1 MKKILL
7 FLFMPLLFFG
17 GSIIAQVQP
26 GCDLYLNTDFD
37 SDCLLDDYLER
48 FPELLELG
56 SDECLLACRGNTVQ
70 YTAVCPNGIQ
80 YSWSILGAQNYTLI
94 NQNRTAV
101 VAWGN
106 GNIGNVSV
114 SVLTTDSI
122 TCSIETCV
130 FLMESP
136 VAACSSVPLYYYD
149 QSGNKVIEICFGE
162 TIDFM
167 DRSSAG
173 RTPITGYFW
182 ESNFGTASSQNYS
195 LTPSQE
201 GEFKLNHCVWNECGC
216 SDCETIIIK
225 VLPRVKLELS
235 CHGTVCQNTT
245 ATYTINSPNCS
256 EYVWSVDGGTFSGQ
270 GSPTITVDWGSPA
283 SGYGVI
289 SLDSYFCDTECKSLI
304 SVKIP
309 VIVNNAEIV
318 GPNEVCVG
326 DIQQYELPM
335 WGSTLYQWGITQN
348 YNNGINEHEAEFLNQ
363 YLLEFTHPGT
373 YTIEARY
380 VCDFLECGPFY
391 SQKTILVKDT
401 MSIRSLDS
409 VICKGDTGHYTTW
422 HGNAVSWQV
431 YNQNNQYVFGTNG
444 VSLDYNFLI
453 PGKYRI
459 VASNAAVY
467 CKDAEFFVTVLD
479 NPPALTFVQGPIE
492 TCPGNS
498 ILLSA
503 IPTQPDCF
511 LQWQPL
517 CPSATPSSVD
527 GEEVTINY
535 IAEVCDV
542 AVYQVDNE
550 YGCRSEAYIHTVD
563 TFRLAPFSEP
573 AITHVCAGAPVYM
586 GVLDQSDN
594 VTYEWTISPANAAS
608 VVGSNFTPNVEI
620 TTNHLD
626 NLPVVATVT
635 LKRTYCSN
643 IVEYVT
649 AQISIEDVTPPT
661 VEYED
666 TICNYMREYFYA
678 SGTHNYN
685 NYTWLMD
692 GTSVLHGYNPNYYF
706 GTVGTH
712 YFTLTYQPDPHCD
725 AVAVSGQVVVVGS
738 PFVHITA
745 INDTT
750 LCVAQ
755 QANVSYSWTFNGD
768 TIPNMHDTVCIA
780 RDTGEYCCIITSTI
794 SPYCSTMS
802 CFSNE
807 PVGPFPPD
815 TCLTLALSDTLI
827 SCTEAVIKAVNHP
840 TNATISWEVSP
851 QYGYCSPSS
860 STDSTTAYFRKVGIY
875 HISAYMVDNGQCYR
889 GSIDDTIN
897 CVPGLKLGYD
907 CDGHLIIY
915 DTSKYRDGFAMP
927 NRTITIDGTSY
938 FATLTDTNRI
948 TSIPIEGLPHGQY
961 TVTMDMGMD
970 VPCSVSREFIYE
982 GNPTIDSFDIRSRM
996 CLNTPFPFVAY
1007 ATGTIAQYYW
1017 NFGDGSSNKG
1027 NGIYHTYHPDIVQY
1041 PTVILTVTDI
1051 WGCTAKD
1058 SVSVIVGGAVLEGS
1072 LDALGTP
1079 ICPGQNRTLEY
1090 TPHTTDYLYYWNH
1103 STDSTSNNQCNV
1115 TSTGDYYV
1123 MVKTI
1128 QYGCRAER
1136 MCNVGFL
1143 NAPTARITGNTEYC
1157 LGELVKLNGNTGN
1170 SNTYLWY
1177 VFDQDNTC
1185 VYTSTSS
1192 IIRFTPGAAGNYTVM
1207 LNVTSPDNCSAQ
1219 AVYNFVV
1226 HPRPEAP
1233 KIALSGCIHEPPV
1246 RAICVS
1252 GQSLLWSNGYNGTQ
1266 AYYYTDGYISAYYV
1280 DATTGCPSEKAFEYI
1295 IPAPNYDALLTGC
1308 YKICPDSLWTKLP
1321 VYGFYPYYPSQM
1333 QWFWRY
1339 FGQGIID
1346 QGTDLSP
1353 LLSLNGYGT
1362 YQMITEYGDGC
1373 EVRSPELQIEKR
1385 EYCPCEGIDLNP
1397 EKMYCYVEGCKI
1409 YYHLSYTVSNQGSD
1423 TVSFSNMQ
1431 VSPSGILVSTT
1442 GLPMTIPPGEN
1453 RFFEFDVLVT
1463 EFMNRTLHFTLID
1476 PETGC
1481 EKQYSDTLLL
1491 ETCMDEECDISEDCS
1506 FEFNPEI
1513 STPHQSSYFNFFFN
1527 VPGAVQ
1533 LVSIWSVP
1541 PQIVNY
1547 TSSSSLDINGLMMFD
1562 YARLSQMAVN
1572 DEYVCFHV
1580 VVCFEENRLCHAK
1593 LCIHAKML
1601 RDMIPDDYRQFSDSS
1616 MADND
1621 STRSLRFNMGVQQEN
1636 KPYLAPNPAHN
1647 EVMVMGIAP
1656 GEVAEITV
1664 LTLQGGQ
1671 VAVFR
1676 NDYRFNLSRL
1686 AKATYIVRV
1695 ITTDGKVHYLKLVK
1709 Q

>member
-7 FLFMPLLFFG
+7 FLLLSLLFFDG
-17 GSIIAQVQP
+17 NIMAQVQQE
-26 GCDLYLNTDFD
+26 CDLYLNTDFD

-56 SDECLLACRGNTVQ
+56 SDECMLACRGNTVQ

-80 YSWSILGAQNYTLI
+80 YSWNIIGAQNYTLI

-101 VAWGN
+101 VTWGN

-114 SVLTTDSI
+114 SVLTTDSM

-136 VAACSSVPLYYYD
+136 VAACSSVPLYYYE
-149 QSGNKVIEICFGE
+149 QSNKVIEICFGE
-162 TIDFM
+162 TIDFTDM
-167 DRSSAG
+167 SSAG

-182 ESNFGTASSQNYS
+182 ESDFGTASSQNYS

-216 SDCETIIIK
+216 SDCETIIIR
-225 VLPRVKLELS
+225 VLPRVELELS
-235 CHGTVCQNTT
+235 CHGTVCQNAT
-245 ATYTINSPNCS
+245 ATYTINSPNCW
-256 EYVWSVDGGTFSGQ
+256 EYIWSVEGGTFSGQ

-289 SLDSYFCDTECKSLI
+289 SLDSYSCETECKSLL

-309 VIVNNAEIV
+309 VIVNNAEII
-318 GPNEVCVG
+318 GPDEICVG
-326 DIQQYELPM
+326 EVQQYELPM
-335 WGSTLYQWGITQN
+335 WGSTMYQWGATP
-348 YNNGINEHEAEFLNQ
+348 NNNNEVIEHNAEFLNQ

-380 VCDFLECGPFY
+380 VCDFLECGPFHT
-391 SQKTILVKDT
+391 QKTIVVKDT
-401 MSIRSLDS
+401 MSIRSTDS
-409 VICKGDTGHYTTW
+409 VICKGNTGHYTTW

-444 VSLDYNFLI
+444 VSLNYNFLI

-459 VASNAAVY
+459 VASNTAVY

-479 NPPALTFVQGPIE
+479 NPPALTFVQGPNDA
-492 TCPGNS
+492 CPKSS

-503 IPTQPDCF
+503 TPTQPNYF

-535 IAEVCDV
+535 DTEVCDV

-563 TFRLAPFSEP
+563 TFRLAPFSVP
-573 AITHVCAGAPVYM
+573 AISHVCAGAFVDM
-586 GVLDQSDN
+586 SVADQSAN

-608 VVGSNFTPNVEI
+608 VNGSHFSNQVRI
-620 TTNHLD
+620 LTNYLD
-626 NLPVVATVT
+626 NLPVIATVT

-643 IVEYVT
+643 MVEYET
-649 AQISIEDVTPPT
+649 AQISIENVT
-661 VEYED
+661 VSVDYED
-666 TICNYMREYFYA
+666 TICNNTRDYFYA
-678 SGTHNYN
+678 SGIHVDNY
-685 NYTWLMD
+685 YTWVMD
-692 GTSVLHGYNPNYYF
+692 GTDTHHGYNTSYYF
-706 GTVGTH
+706 GTPGTH
-712 YFTLTYQPDPHCD
+712 NFTLTYQPDPHCN
-725 AVAVSGQVVVVGS
+725 AATVSGQVFVVDRPSVS
-738 PFVHITA
+738 ITA

-750 LCVAQ
+750 LSVAQ
-755 QANVSYSWTFNGD
+755 QANVTYSWTFNGD
-768 TIPNMHDTVCIA
+768 TIPNMHDTVCFVG
-780 RDTGEYCCIITSTI
+780 DTGEFCCIVTSTI
-794 SPYCSTMS
+794 PPYCSNIA
-802 CFSNE
+802 CYSNE
-807 PVGPFPPD
+807 PSGPSQPD
-815 TCLTLALSDTLI
+815 TCLPLELTDSLI
-827 SCTEAVIKAVNHP
+827 SCNEAVIKAVNP
-840 TNATISWEVSP
+840 TNATISWGISS
-851 QYGYCSPSS
+851 QYGYCLPSS
-860 STDSTTAYFRKVGIY
+860 STDSTIAYFRKEGIY
-875 HISAYMVDNGQCYR
+875 YISAYMVDNGQCYR
-889 GSIDDTIN
+889 GHIYDTIN
-897 CVPGLKLGYD
+897 CIPGMKVRYD

-915 DTSKYRDGFAMP
+915 DTSKYRDGFTMP
-927 NRTITIDGTSY
+927 NRTITIEGTSL
-938 FATLTDTNRI
+938 FATLTDTNHI
-948 TSIPIEGLPHGQY
+948 TSIPIPNLPHGQY

-982 GNPTIDSFDIRSRM
+982 GNPTIDSFAIRPLM

-1007 ATGTIAQYYW
+1007 ASGTIAQYYW
-1017 NFGDGSSNKG
+1017 NFGDGAYNKG
-1027 NGIYHTYHPDIVQY
+1027 NGIHHTYHPDIVQN
-1041 PTVILTVTDI
+1041 PTVTLTVTDI
-1051 WGCTAKD
+1051 WGCTARD
-1058 SVSVIVGGAVLEGS
+1058 SVSILVGGAALEGS
-1072 LDALGTP
+1072 LVALGLAV
-1079 ICPGQNRTLEY
+1079 CPGQNRTIAFNNPSSLNVY
-1090 TPHTTDYLYYWNH
+1090 FWDYSTT
-1103 STDSTSNNQCNV
+1103 STSNNQYNV
-1115 TSTGDYYV
+1115 ISTGDYHV
-1123 MVKTI
+1123 LVETI
-1128 QYGCRAER
+1128 DYGCRAER
-1136 MCNVGFL
+1136 IRNVGFL

-1226 HPRPEAP
+1226 HPRPAAP
-1233 KIALSGCIHEPPV
+1233 KIIVSGCIHEPPV
-1246 RAICVS
+1246 QAICVS
-1252 GQSLLWSNGYNGTQ
+1252 GESLLWSNGYNGTQ
-1266 AYYYTDGYISAYYV
+1266 ADYYTDGYISAYYV

-1373 EVRSPELQIEKR
+1373 EVKSPELQIEER
-1385 EYCPCEGIDLNP
+1385 EYCPCEKIELMP
-1397 EKMYCYVEGCKI
+1397 EKMYCYVEDCKI

-1423 TVSFSNMQ
+1423 TVSFSYMQ
-1431 VSPSGILVSTT
+1431 VSPSGVLVSTT
-1442 GLPMTIPPGEN
+1442 GLPMTIPPGES

-1491 ETCMDEECDISEDCS
+1491 EACMDEECDISEDCS
-1506 FEFNPEI
+1506 FEFNPELSI
-1513 STPHQSSYFNFFFN
+1513 LHHTSSFQFFFN
-1527 VPGAVQ
+1527 IPGATQ
-1533 LVSIWSVP
+1533 LVSIWSIP

-1547 TSSSSLDINGLMMFD
+1547 ISSPALDINGLMMFD
-1562 YARLSQMAVN
+1562 YARLSQMAAH
-1572 DEYVCFHV
+1572 DEWVCFHF
-1580 VVCFEENRLCHAK
+1580 VVCIEGERLCHTK
-1593 LCIHAKML
+1593 LCIHAKQFME
-1601 RDMIPDDYRQFSDSS
+1601 MIPEEFRQLSDSTMS
-1616 MADND
+1616 DND

-1647 EVMVMGIAP
+1647 EVTVMGIAP
-1656 GEVAEITV
+1656 ENVAEITI
-1664 LTLQGGQ
+1664 LTMQGGQ
-1671 VAVFR
+1671 VADFR
-1676 NDYRFNLSRL
+1676 NDYRFNVSRL

>member
-7 FLFMPLLFFG
+7 FLLLSLLFFG
-17 GSIIAQVQP
+17 GNVMAQVQP
-26 GCDLYLNTDFD
+26 GCNLYLNTDFD

-80 YSWSILGAQNYTLI
+80 YSWSILGAQNYYLI

-101 VAWGN
+101 VTWGN
-106 GNIGNVSV
+106 GNIGNISV

-122 TCSIETCV
+122 TCSTETCV
-130 FLMESP
+130 ILIESP

-149 QSGNKVIEICFGE
+149 QSGKKVIEICFGE
-162 TIDFM
+162 TIDFTDM
-167 DRSSAG
+167 SSAG

-182 ESNFGTASSQNYS
+182 ESDFGTASSQNYS

-216 SDCETIIIK
+216 SDCETIIIR
-225 VLPRVKLELS
+225 VLPRVELELS

-245 ATYTINSPNCS
+245 ATYTINSPNCW
-256 EYVWSVDGGTFSGQ
+256 EYIWSVEGGTFSGQ

-289 SLDSYFCDTECKSLI
+289 SLDSYSCETECKSLL

-309 VIVNNAEIV
+309 VIVNNAEII
-318 GPNEVCVG
+318 GPDEICVG
-326 DIQQYELPM
+326 EVQQYELPM
-335 WGSTLYQWGITQN
+335 WGSTMYQWGATP
-348 YNNGINEHEAEFLNQ
+348 NNNNEVIEHNAEFLNQ

-380 VCDFLECGPFY
+380 VCDFLECGPFHT
-391 SQKTILVKDT
+391 QKTIVVKDT
-401 MSIRSLDS
+401 MSIRSTDS
-409 VICKGDTGHYTTW
+409 VICKGNTGHYTTW
-422 HGNAVSWQV
+422 HGNSVSWQV
-431 YNQNNQYVFGTNG
+431 YNQNNQYIFGTNG
-444 VSLDYNFLI
+444 VSLNYNFLT

-459 VASNAAVY
+459 VASNATVY

-479 NPPALTFVQGPIE
+479 NPPALTFVQGPNE
-492 TCPGNS
+492 ACTESS

-503 IPTQPDCF
+503 TPTQPNYF

-535 IAEVCDV
+535 DTEVCDV

-563 TFRLAPFSEP
+563 TFRLAPFSVP
-573 AITHVCAGAPVYM
+573 AITHRCAGAPVYM

-626 NLPVVATVT
+626 NLPVIATVT

-643 IVEYVT
+643 HVDEKTVQLY
-649 AQISIEDVTPPT
+649 IEDVTPPT
-661 VEYED
+661 VVYDD
-666 TICNYMREYFYA
+666 TICSGA
-678 SGTHNYN
+678 SGYFNATTGTLANSHYIWVIDSAYVHNGHSAN
-685 NYTWLMD
+685 
-692 GTSVLHGYNPNYYF
+692 HFFIEP
-706 GTVGTH
+706 GTH
-712 YFTLTYQPDPHCD
+712 HYTLTYQPDPHCD
-725 AVAVSGQVVVVGS
+725 AATVSGQVVVVGS
-738 PFVHITA
+738 PSASITA

-750 LCVAQ
+750 LSVAQ
-755 QANVSYSWTFNGD
+755 QANATYSWTFNGD
-768 TIPNMHDTVCIA
+768 TIPNMHDTVCFV
-780 RDTGEYCCIITSTI
+780 RYTGRYCCTVTSTI
-794 SPYCSTMS
+794 PPYCSNTD
-802 CFSNE
+802 CYSNE
-807 PVGPFPPD
+807 SSGPSQPD
-815 TCLTLALSDTLI
+815 TCLLLALTGSLV
-827 SCTEAVIKAVNHP
+827 SCTEAVITASNP
-840 TNATISWEVSP
+840 TNATISWELSP

-860 STDSTTAYFRKVGIY
+860 STDSTIAYFSKAGSH

-889 GSIDDTIN
+889 RGIN
-897 CVPGLKLGYD
+897 FTVDCVPGLKVRYD

-927 NRTITIDGTSY
+927 DRTITIEGTNISVP
-938 FATLTDTNRI
+938 LTGPNLTI
-948 TSIPIEGLPHGQY
+948 SIPIANLPHGQY
-961 TVTMDMGMD
+961 TVTMDMGMG

-982 GNPTIDSFDIRSRM
+982 GNPAIDSFAIRSRM

-1090 TPHTTDYLYYWNH
+1090 TPHTTDYLYFWNH
-1103 STDSTSNNQCNV
+1103 SPNSTTENHYNT
-1115 TSTGDYYV
+1115 TSTGDYYLYIE
-1123 MVKTI
+1123 TSD
-1128 QYGCRAER
+1128 YGCRAER

-1157 LGELVKLNGNTGN
+1157 LGERVKLNGNTGG

-1177 VFDQDNTC
+1177 VWDQNNNTIF
-1185 VYTSTSS
+1185 TSTASN
-1192 IIRFTPGAAGNYTVM
+1192 IQFTPDASGHYTVM
-1207 LNVTSPDNCSAQ
+1207 LNVTSPDGCTAQ
-1219 AVYNFVV
+1219 AVRFFEV
-1226 HPRPEAP
+1226 HPRPAAP
-1233 KIALSGCIHEPPV
+1233 KITLSGCIHEPPV
-1246 RAICVS
+1246 QAICIS
-1252 GQSLLWSNGYNGTQ
+1252 GENLLWSNGYNGTQ
-1266 AYYYTDGYISAYYV
+1266 ADYYTDGYISAYYI
-1280 DATTGCPSEKAFEYI
+1280 DATTGCPSEKAYGYI
-1295 IPAPNYDALLTGC
+1295 EPAPNYDALLTGC
-1308 YKICPDSLWTKLP
+1308 YKICPDSLWTMLP
-1321 VYGFYPYYPSQM
+1321 VYGFYPYFPSPM
-1333 QWFWRY
+1333 QWHWIHD
-1339 FGQGIID
+1339 GIGALD
-1346 QGTDLSP
+1346 NGTDVNP
-1353 LLSLNGYGT
+1353 LLPLADYGT
-1362 YQMITEYGDGC
+1362 FILETEYGDGC
-1373 EVRSPELQIEKR
+1373 VVESPELQIEER
-1385 EYCPCEGIDLNP
+1385 EYCPCEKTELTP
-1397 EKMYCYVEGCKI
+1397 EKYYCFVEGCKI

-1453 RFFEFDVLVT
+1453 RFFEFDVLIT
-1463 EFMNRTLHFTLID
+1463 EFMNGTLHFTLID

-1621 STRSLRFNMGVQQEN
+1621 STRSLRFNMDVQQEY

-1656 GEVAEITV
+1656 GEVAEITI

-1676 NDYRFNLSRL
+1676 NDYRFNVSRL